1 MNERL
6 RTLRSAL
13 ELNQEDFGN
22 KLNLSRSH
30 VASLEKGVRNLTERT
45 LSDLSR
51 EFNVNEN
58 WLRTGEGE
66 MFIEKDSTIVSK
78 LSTEYNLDSID
89 VEIIKGYL
97 ELDIEQRKAIKNYV
111 RSVANAIPHEEIA
124 VAKDK
129 EDDIERELEDYRLEL
144 EAEKRGQTSSVSENT
159 ETNLG

>member
-1 MNERL
+1 
-6 RTLRSAL
+6 
-13 ELNQEDFGN
+13 
-22 KLNLSRSH
+22 
-30 VASLEKGVRNLTERT
+30 
-45 LSDLSR
+45 
-51 EFNVNEN
+51 
-58 WLRTGEGE
+58 